1 MHTVV
6 IQKISSQQT
15 WAVRH
20 PVLRKGRP
28 VKDCIFKHDDDKS
41 TLHFGAYQAMIL
53 VGVVTLIVNSNGD
66 FQLRGMAVLEP
77 YQKFGIGAQLVRHLE
92 DHVRKF
98 YRERIWMNARE
109 IAVPFYLKLGYVI
122 SGKPFDIPGIG
133 AHYVMEKVL
142 S

>member
-1 MHTVV
+1 
-6 IQKISSQQT
+6 
-15 WAVRH
+15 
-20 PVLRKGRP
+20 
-28 VKDCIFKHDDDKS
+28 
-41 TLHFGAYQAMIL
+41 
-53 VGVVTLIVNSNGD
+53 LIVNSNGD